1 METAISANTERSF
14 AKKKTDAILPD
25 GMQELRRNGVRS
37 VKGDIEMYTKQ
48 EIIEMLNDMKKQTD
62 ECLGF
67 IVGTVTKG
75 WVYQMIDEKIQA
87 INNKAEP
94 PED

>member
-1 METAISANTERSF
+1 
-14 AKKKTDAILPD
+14 
-25 GMQELRRNGVRS
+25 MQELRRNGVRS